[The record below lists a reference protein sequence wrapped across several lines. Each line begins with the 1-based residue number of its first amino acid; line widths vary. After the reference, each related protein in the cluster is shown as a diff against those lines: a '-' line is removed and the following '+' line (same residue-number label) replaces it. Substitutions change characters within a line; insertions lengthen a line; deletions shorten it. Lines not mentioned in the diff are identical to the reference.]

1 MGAEPVGVPRG
12 PLLLLGDGLWA
23 GRFGVLPTDR
33 ACGGWDFGHCETGEA
48 ARYVCYCVESGA
60 VIYGRELT
68 SRLRGAGT
76 AREYE
81 MVQSVSRV
89 VTLPDDESWEEVDLV
104 ETSEWE
110 RIQAVE
116 TSEAQVQKS
125 YAAVLRA

>member
-1 MGAEPVGVPRG
+1 M
-12 PLLLLGDGLWA
+12 
-23 GRFGVLPTDR
+23 T
-33 ACGGWDFGHCETGEA
+33 
-48 ARYVCYCVESGA
+48 
-60 VIYGRELT
+60 
-68 SRLRGAGT
+68 GT

-89 VTLPDDESWEEVDLV
+89 VTLPDEESWEEVDLV

-110 RIQAVE
+110 RIQAAE